1 MSAKLHA
8 DENSTAKEIELP
20 KLRNLF
26 LGLALGTGL
35 LAASATLD
43 AQESPVL
50 DRIVQSGTLRVG
62 MSASQPPFNV
72 RGRGGQMLGLEVDL
86 ANLIAGAMG
95 VELEIVNRPFGEL
108 LGAMGDGAVDIVMSG
123 MAITPKRAQTSAF
136 VGPYMLSGKSILTKS
151 TTLAA
156 ASNTEDLNTPEIRL
170 AALSNST
177 SQEFAERYTPN
188 AQLITVSDYDEAVNM
203 LMADAIDAL
212 VADMPICLLSLMRF
226 PNDGLATLREP
237 LTIEP
242 IGIALPGNDPMFRG
256 LMDNYLDAF
265 EKTGILEQLRKKWLE
280 DGAWIA
286 ALP

>member
-1 MSAKLHA
+1 MA
-8 DENSTAKEIELP
+8 
-20 KLRNLF
+20 KLRNLV
-26 LGLALGTGL
+26 LGLALGTSL
-35 LAASATLD
+35 LAASATVG

-62 MSASQPPFNV
+62 MSATQPPFNV

-108 LGAMGDGAVDIVMSG
+108 LGAMEEGAVDMVMSG
-123 MAITPKRAQTSAF
+123 MAITPRRAQTSAF

-156 ASNTEDLNTPEIRL
+156 ASNTEDLNTPEVRL

-188 AQLITVSDYDEAVNM
+188 AQLITVSDYEEAVNM
-203 LMADAIDAL
+203 LMAGAIDAL

-226 PNDGLATLREP
+226 PNEGLATLREP

-242 IGIALPGNDPMFRG
+242 IGIAMPGSDLMLRN